1 MHTKERVQ
9 RVMGFIWRRKRAA
22 IALLLV
28 GPLVTGSGHEVFAL
42 NAVGL
47 GIGAMIVRGQV
58 LRRREARMH
67 RMWLQRR
74 AEREEDEHQR
84 WLKRRE
90 RDADQTAV

>member
-1 MHTKERVQ
+1 
-9 RVMGFIWRRKRAA
+9 MGFIWRRKRAA

-28 GPLVTGSGHEVFAL
+28 GPLVTGSGYEVFAL

-84 WLKRRE
+84 WLRHRE
-90 RDADQTAV
+90 READQTAG